1 MSNPLSNIIIVHA
14 QKMEIDVIGIYLPPS
29 GLTAARTG
37 HRQGSVSSAR
47 LKDIENEAV
56 RDIVERQIGCGLK
69 AVTSGGIRWDY
80 WDKDFFFGLYG
91 IRKERLESGHIY
103 SNEDALTDLL
113 RFTGRISHNPSHPYF
128 EDFSFMA
135 GIVAGRAVCR
145 HIIPSPAELYMQVFL
160 MSDGHPERIYPDAG
174 NLLSDITDAYR
185 KTISRLYEL
194 GCRSIVLDDTICGRL
209 CEDNFTKRLLQGGID
224 TVGLQDT
231 VIRLLNGSLTGFPA
245 DLEKGVYLSGGDTVV
260 PEWEYIKYPDNI
272 MPRILSEVN
281 ADKFFMPFDTAD
293 DYSVEILR
301 HVPEGKK
308 IVLGLIDAHTP
319 FPDDE
324 ETITRFVGKAER
336 YINPAMLAVGS
347 KTGFNLSSYAPRG
360 LDYND
365 QWSKIES
372 LASMIDNHNMA
383 TEESYV

>member
-1 MSNPLSNIIIVHA
+1 
-14 QKMEIDVIGIYLPPS
+14 MEFDLIGIYLPPAEV
-29 GLTAARTG
+29 LEA
-37 HRQGSVSSAR
+37 HNKHEQGRISDVR
-47 LKDIENEAV
+47 LKEIENEAV
-56 RDIVERQIGCGLK
+56 RDIVERQLNSGLK
-69 AVTSGGIRWDY
+69 AVTSGGLRWKY
-80 WDKDFFFGLYG
+80 WDKDFFFGLSG

-128 EDFSFMA
+128 EDFRFMA
-135 GIVAGRAVCR
+135 DIVGGRAVCR
-145 HIIPSPAELYMQVFL
+145 QIIPSPAELYMQVFL
-160 MSDGHPERIYPDAG
+160 MSVGHPEHIYADAG
-174 NLLSDITDAYR
+174 GLVSDITEAYR
-185 KTISRLYEL
+185 KTITRLYDL
-194 GCRSIVLDDTICGRL
+194 GCRSIVFDDTVCGRL

-231 VIRLLNGSLTGFPA
+231 IIRLFNDSLAEMPA
-245 DLEKGVYLSGGDTVV
+245 DLEKALYLSGGDTVV

-272 MPRILSEVN
+272 MPRILSESN

-308 IVLGLIDAHTP
+308 IVMGLADAHSP
-319 FPDDE
+319 FQEDE
-324 ETITRFVGKAER
+324 EAVLRFVMKAGR
-336 YINPAMLAVGS
+336 HINTAMLAVGP

-365 QWSKIES
+365 QWAKIES
-372 LASMIDNHNMA
+372 LKAMIGNNNTA
-383 TEESYV
+383 IKESYV

>member
-1 MSNPLSNIIIVHA
+1 
-14 QKMEIDVIGIYLPPS
+14 MEFDVIGIYLPS
-29 GLTAARTG
+29 AKVLEA
-37 HRQGSVSSAR
+37 HKEHEQGRISDIR
-47 LKDIENEAV
+47 LKEIENEAV
-56 RDIVERQIGCGLK
+56 RDIVERQLDSGLK
-69 AVTSGGIRWDY
+69 AVTSGGIRWKY
-80 WDKDFFFGLYG
+80 WDKDFFFGLSG

-103 SNEDALTDLL
+103 SNEDSLTDLL
-113 RFTGRISHNPSHPYF
+113 RFTGRVSYNPSHPYF

-135 GIVAGRAVCR
+135 DIVTGRAVCR
-145 HIIPSPAELYMQVFL
+145 QIIPSPAELYMQVFL

-174 NLLSDITDAYR
+174 SLLSDITDAYR
-185 KTISRLYEL
+185 KTITRLYEL
-194 GCRSIVLDDTICGRL
+194 GCRSIILDDTVCGRL

-231 VIRLLNGSLTGFPA
+231 VIRLLNDSLAGLPA
-245 DLEKGVYLSGGDTVV
+245 DLEKALYLSGGDTVV

-293 DYSVEILR
+293 DYSIEILR

-308 IVLGLIDAHTP
+308 IVLGLADAHSP

-324 ETITRFVGKAER
+324 ESVIRFAGKAGLL
-336 YINPAMLAVGS
+336 INPDLLGIS
-347 KTGFNLSSYAPRG
+347 PRTGFSLSSYAPRG

-365 QWSKIES
+365 QWAKIES
-372 LASMIDNHNMA
+372 LRAMICNNNTA
-383 TEESYV
+383 IKESYV